1 MSREPRSQS
10 DRSSA
15 GYVIRLM
22 RPPQPRRQALAYGVA
37 IAGTAALVALFLP
50 FRDAV
55 DPLAMGFGFLIVVV
69 AAAGI
74 GGIGPGVVASVLG
87 FIVFNF
93 FFLPPYDTFVIGKAE
108 YVVVLFV
115 NLGIS
120 VLISIL
126 LGRATE
132 RAAAAE
138 ARATELRTLQDL
150 SRELVVRPPGVDAYR
165 EIIGHVLETFGYDAG
180 ALFVRD
186 TRHTGGLREEVT
198 VGCGPGELGYEWDP
212 RSPERPPER
221 LPLSVGSNNVG
232 LLVLKGARPAP
243 TEAESRVLRAF
254 GDQLALVLERDRL
267 LRTATEAEVYRQT
280 ERLRQTLLAA
290 VSHDLRSPLAAI
302 KATVTDLLD
311 DEVSRSTDERREAL
325 EAINTESE
333 RLNALIANLL
343 DMSRIEAGVL
353 RARLENVD
361 LADAVAT
368 SVSNATRVWP
378 SVRIRSRIGDGDVA
392 RADRVFLDRALTNLL
407 DNAARASNGA
417 DSEVEVSS
425 RWTDGRVIIR
435 VIDHG
440 PGLPA
445 DAREA
450 LFHPFY
456 DLDRDNPRLGK
467 GLGLAIAKGF
477 VVAMKGEIWVE
488 DTPGGGATF
497 AISVPGSRSE
507 A

>member
-1 MSREPRSQS
+1 ML
-10 DRSSA
+10 
-15 GYVIRLM
+15 RLM
-22 RPPQPRRQALAYGVA
+22 RPPQPRRQALAYAVGFT
-37 IAGTAALVALFLP
+37 GTVALVALFLP
-50 FRDAV
+50 FRDDI
-55 DPLAMGFGFLIVVV
+55 DPIAKGFGFLVVVV

-74 GGIGPGVVASVLG
+74 GGIGPGVSASVLG

-93 FFLPPYDTFVIGKAE
+93 FFLPPYDTFVIGRPE

-120 VLISIL
+120 VLISVL

-132 RAAAAE
+132 RAATAE
-138 ARATELRTLQDL
+138 ARANELRTLQQL
-150 SRELVVRPPGVDAYR
+150 SRELVIRPPGANAYG
-165 EIIGHVLETFGYDAG
+165 EIIGHILDTFGYQAG

-186 TRHTGGLREEVT
+186 TTHSGGLREEVT

-221 LPLSVGSNNVG
+221 LSLSVGSRNVG
-232 LLVLKGARPAP
+232 LLVLRGNRPAP
-243 TEAESRVLRAF
+243 IEGESRVLRAF

-267 LRTATEAEVYRQT
+267 LRTATEAEVYRQS
-280 ERLRQTLLAA
+280 ERLRETLFAA

-311 DEVSRSTDERREAL
+311 QGVTRSLEEGQEAL
-325 EAINTESE
+325 EEINTEAE

-343 DMSRIEAGVL
+343 DMSRIEAGTL

-361 LADAVAT
+361 VADAVAT
-368 SVSNATRVWP
+368 SVRNVTRVWP
-378 SVRIRSRIGDGDVA
+378 DVSIRSRIETGDVV
-392 RADRVFLDRALTNLL
+392 RVDRVFLDRVLTNLL
-407 DNAARASNGA
+407 DNAARTSAA
-417 DSEVEVSS
+417 DDRKIEVSS
-425 RWTDGRVIIR
+425 RCMDDAVTIR

-440 PGLPA
+440 PGLPP

-456 DLDRDNPRLGK
+456 DLDRQNPRLGK

-477 VVAMKGEIWVE
+477 VTAMKGEIWVE

-497 AISVPGSRSE
+497 AVSIAGSRSVS
-507 A
+507 

>member
-1 MSREPRSQS
+1 
-10 DRSSA
+10 
-15 GYVIRLM
+15 VIRLM
-22 RPPQPRRQALAYGVA
+22 RPPRPRRQALAYVVA
-37 IAGTAALVALFLP
+37 LGGTVLLVALFLP
-50 FRDAV
+50 FRDDI
-55 DPLAMGFGFLIVVV
+55 DPLAKAFGFLVVVV

-74 GGIGPGVVASVLG
+74 GGIGPGVIASVLG
-87 FIVFNF
+87 FVVINYY
-93 FFLPPYDTFVIGKAE
+93 FLPPYGTFVIGRPE
-108 YVVVLFV
+108 YVVILFV

-120 VLISIL
+120 VLISVL

-138 ARATELRTLQDL
+138 ARAIELRTLQDL
-150 SRELVVRPPGVDAYR
+150 SRELVVRGPGTEAYR
-165 EIIGHVLETFGYDAG
+165 EIVGRVRETFGYDAG

-186 TRHTGGLREEVT
+186 TIHAGGLREEVV
-198 VGCGPGELGYEWDP
+198 VGCDPGELSYAWDP

-221 LPLSVGSNNVG
+221 LPLSIGSNNVG
-232 LLVLKGARPAP
+232 LLVLRGDRSAL

-290 VSHDLRSPLAAI
+290 LSHDLRSPLAAI

-311 DEVSRSTDERREAL
+311 DEVRHSDEERAEAL
-325 EAINTESE
+325 EAINAESE

-361 LADAVAT
+361 VADAVAV

-378 SVRIRSRIGDGDVA
+378 RLRIRSRIEEGDVA

-407 DNAARASNGA
+407 DNAARATNGA
-417 DSEVEVSS
+417 ESEIEVAS
-425 RWTDGRVIIR
+425 RWTQGRVVIR

-477 VVAMKGEIWVE
+477 VVAMRGEIWVE

-497 AISVPGSRSE
+497 VIAVPGSRGE

>member
-1 MSREPRSQS
+1 MSEEI

-15 GYVIRLM
+15 SQVSRLM
-22 RPPQPRRQALAYGVA
+22 RPPRPRRQAIAYLVA
-37 IAGTAALVALFLP
+37 IGGTFALAASLLP
-50 FRDAV
+50 FRDDI
-55 DPLAMGFGFLIVVV
+55 DPLAKGFGFLVVVV

-93 FFLPPYDTFVIGKAE
+93 FFLPPYDTFVIGEPE

-120 VLISIL
+120 VLISVL
-126 LGRATE
+126 LGRAIE

-138 ARATELRTLQDL
+138 AHEAELRALQDL
-150 SRELVVRPPGVDAYR
+150 SRELVVRGPGTDAYR
-165 EIIGHVLETFGYDAG
+165 QIIQHVLETFGYEAA

-186 TRHTGGLREEVT
+186 SARTGGLREEVS
-198 VGCGPGELGYEWDP
+198 VGCAPGDIVPEWNP
-212 RSPERPPER
+212 RSTERPPER
-221 LPLSVGSNNVG
+221 LPLSIGQNNVG
-232 LLVLKGARPAP
+232 LLVLRGARPAP
-243 TEAESRVLRAF
+243 SEAESRILRAL

-267 LRTATEAEVYRQT
+267 LRTATDAEVYRQT

-302 KATVTDLLD
+302 KASVSDLLEEGVTRSP
-311 DEVSRSTDERREAL
+311 DEQREAL
-325 EAINTESE
+325 EAIDSESD

-353 RARLENVD
+353 RARVETVD
-361 LADAVAT
+361 LTDAVAT
-368 SVSNATRVWP
+368 SARNVGRVWP
-378 SVRIRSRIGDGDVA
+378 ELTVRDRVEDGVMV
-392 RADRVFLDRALTNLL
+392 RADPVFLDRVLTNLL
-407 DNAARASNGA
+407 DNAARSAKAAAS
-417 DSEVEVSS
+417 DVEVTSKQ
-425 RWTDGRVIIR
+425 TDGRVTIR

-440 PGLPA
+440 KGIPA
-445 DAREA
+445 EAREV

-456 DLDRDNPRLGK
+456 ELDQRNPRLGA

-477 VVAMKGEIWVE
+477 AVAMDGEIWVE

-497 AISVPGSRSE
+497 AVAVPVSSARP
-507 A
+507 

>member
-1 MSREPRSQS
+1 MSREPRPQT
-10 DRSSA
+10 DRTSA
-15 GYVIRLM
+15 GYVFRLM
-22 RPPQPRRQALAYGVA
+22 RPPQPRRQALAYVVA
-37 IAGTAALVALFLP
+37 SVGTITLVTLFLP
-50 FRDAV
+50 FRDEI
-55 DPLAMGFGFLIVVV
+55 DPLAMGFGFLVVVV

-87 FIVFNF
+87 FVVFNF
-93 FFLPPYDTFVIGKAE
+93 FFLPPYATFVIGKPE
-108 YVVVLFV
+108 YAVVLFV

-132 RAAAAE
+132 RAATAE
-138 ARATELRTLQDL
+138 ARATELRTLQEL
-150 SRELVVRPPGVDAYR
+150 SRALVVRPPGSEAYR
-165 EIIGHVLETFGYDAG
+165 EIIRHVLETFGYEAG

-186 TRHTGGLREEVT
+186 TTHTGGLREEVV
-198 VGCGPGELGYEWDP
+198 VGCGPGELSYEWDP

-232 LLVLKGARPAP
+232 LLVLRGARPAP
-243 TEAESRVLRAF
+243 TEAESRILRAF

-290 VSHDLRSPLAAI
+290 VSHDLRSPLSAI

-311 DEVSRSTDERREAL
+311 DEVPRTREVQREAL

-353 RARLENVD
+353 RARLETIDV
-361 LADAVAT
+361 ADAVAT
-368 SVSNATRVWP
+368 SVHNVSRVWP
-378 SVRIRSRIGDGDVA
+378 HLRIRSRVEEGDVV
-392 RADRVFLDRALTNLL
+392 RADRVFLDRTLTNLL
-407 DNAARASNGA
+407 DNAARAARGE

-425 RWTDGRVIIR
+425 RCTDGRVTIR
-435 VIDHG
+435 VVDHG
-440 PGLPA
+440 PGLPD

-456 DLDRDNPRLGK
+456 DLDRRNPRLGK

-497 AISVPGSRSE
+497 AIAVPGSRSE
-507 A
+507 P

>member
-1 MSREPRSQS
+1 MKKQPSPEI

-37 IAGTAALVALFLP
+37 FGGTIALVALFLP
-50 FRDAV
+50 FREDV
-55 DPLAMGFGFLIVVV
+55 DPLAKGFGFLVAVV
-69 AAAGI
+69 AAASI
-74 GGIGPGVVASVLG
+74 GGIGPGVFASVLG

-93 FFLPPYDTFVIGKAE
+93 FFLPPYDTFVIGKLE

-115 NLGIS
+115 NLGLS

-138 ARATELRTLQDL
+138 LRATELRTLQDL
-150 SRELVVRPPGVDAYR
+150 SRALVVRPPGEDAYR
-165 EIIGHVLETFGYDAG
+165 EIIEQVLKTFGYDAG

-186 TRHTGGLREEVT
+186 TASTGGLREEIT
-198 VGCGPGELGYEWDP
+198 VGCGSGELSYEWDP

-232 LLVLKGARPAP
+232 LLVLRGARPAP
-243 TEAESRVLRAF
+243 AETESRVLRAF

-267 LRTATEAEVYRQT
+267 LRTATDAEVYRQT

-311 DEVSRSTDERREAL
+311 EEVERSAEIQREAL

-353 RARLENVD
+353 KAKIENVD
-361 LADAVAT
+361 VADVVAT
-368 SVSNATRVWP
+368 SVGNVGRVWP
-378 SVRIRSRIGDGDVA
+378 DLRLRTSIEDGDVA

-407 DNAARASNGA
+407 DNAARAAAG
-417 DSEVEVSS
+417 DGGGIEVSS
-425 RWTDGRVIIR
+425 RCLDGRVTIR

-440 PGLPA
+440 PGLPD

-456 DLDRDNPRLGK
+456 DLDRENPRLGK

-477 VVAMKGEIWVE
+477 VAAMHGDIWLE

-497 AISVPGSRSE
+497 TIAVPGSRRGP
-507 A
+507 

>member
-1 MSREPRSQS
+1 
-10 DRSSA
+10 
-15 GYVIRLM
+15 
-22 RPPQPRRQALAYGVA
+22 
-37 IAGTAALVALFLP
+37 
-50 FRDAV
+50 
-55 DPLAMGFGFLIVVV
+55 
-69 AAAGI
+69 
-74 GGIGPGVVASVLG
+74 
-87 FIVFNF
+87 
-93 FFLPPYDTFVIGKAE
+93 
-108 YVVVLFV
+108 
-115 NLGIS
+115 
-120 VLISIL
+120 
-126 LGRATE
+126 
-132 RAAAAE
+132 
-138 ARATELRTLQDL
+138 
-150 SRELVVRPPGVDAYR
+150 
-165 EIIGHVLETFGYDAG
+165 
-180 ALFVRD
+180 
-186 TRHTGGLREEVT
+186 
-198 VGCGPGELGYEWDP
+198 
-212 RSPERPPER
+212 
-221 LPLSVGSNNVG
+221 VG
-232 LLVLKGARPAP
+232 LLVLRGARPAP

-311 DEVSRSTDERREAL
+311 DEVARTPEMQREAL
-325 EAINTESE
+325 EAINSESE

-361 LADAVAT
+361 VADAVAT
-368 SVSNATRVWP
+368 SVRNVSRVWP
-378 SVRIRSRIGDGDVA
+378 RLRVRSRVEDGDVA

-407 DNAARASNGA
+407 DNAARAAGG
-417 DSEVEVSS
+417 DESEVEVTS
-425 RWTDGRVIIR
+425 RCTDGRVTIR

-456 DLDRDNPRLGK
+456 DLDRQNPRLGK

-477 VVAMKGEIWVE
+477 VVGMNGEIWVE

-497 AISVPGSRSE
+497 AIAVPGSRSE
-507 A
+507 S

>member
-1 MSREPRSQS
+1 
-10 DRSSA
+10 
-15 GYVIRLM
+15 VIRLL
-22 RPPQPRRQALAYGVA
+22 RPPKPRRQALAYGLAVG
-37 IAGTAALVALFLP
+37 GTVALVALFLP
-50 FRDAV
+50 LRDEI
-55 DPLAMGFGFLIVVV
+55 DPLAKGFGFLVVVV

-87 FIVFNF
+87 FVVFNYY
-93 FFLPPYDTFVIGKAE
+93 FLPPYETFAIGKPE

-120 VLISIL
+120 VLISVL

-138 ARATELRTLQDL
+138 ARAGELRTLQDL

-165 EIIGHVLETFGYDAG
+165 EIIGHVLATFAYDAG

-186 TRHTGGLREEVT
+186 TMHSGGLREEVV
-198 VGCGPGELGYEWDP
+198 VGCGPGELSYEWDP
-212 RSPERPPER
+212 RSPDRPPER
-221 LPLSVGSNNVG
+221 LPLSIGANNVG
-232 LLVLKGARPAP
+232 LLVLRGGRPAL

-267 LRTATEAEVYRQT
+267 LRTATDAEVYRQT

-311 DEVSRSTDERREAL
+311 DEVSRTDTERGEAL
-325 EAINTESE
+325 EAIDTETE

-353 RARLENVD
+353 HARLENVD
-361 LADAVAT
+361 VVEAVAT
-368 SVSNATRVWP
+368 SIHNVSRVWP
-378 SVRIRSRIGDGDVA
+378 DLRIRSRVEDGDVA

-407 DNAARASNGA
+407 DNAARASG
-417 DSEVEVSS
+417 DREVEVSS
-425 RWTDGRVIIR
+425 RCTDGRILIR

-440 PGLPA
+440 PGLPP

-456 DLDRDNPRLGK
+456 DLDRQNPRLGK

-477 VVAMKGEIWVE
+477 VVAMKGEIWAE

-497 AISVPGSRSE
+497 AVAVPGSRGE
-507 A
+507 P

>member
-1 MSREPRSQS
+1 
-10 DRSSA
+10 
-15 GYVIRLM
+15 M
-22 RPPQPRRQALAYGVA
+22 RPPRPRRQAVAYGVA
-37 IAGTAALVALFLP
+37 IGGTVVLVALFLP
-50 FRDAV
+50 FRDEI
-55 DPLAMGFGFLIVVV
+55 DPLAKGFGFLVVVV
-69 AAAGI
+69 ASAGI

-93 FFLPPYDTFVIGKAE
+93 FFLPPYDTFVIGKLE

-150 SRELVVRPPGVDAYR
+150 SRELVIRPPGVEAYR
-165 EIIGHVLETFGYDAG
+165 EIIEHVLGTFDYEAG

-186 TRHTGGLREEVT
+186 PTHEGGLREEVT
-198 VGCGPGELGYEWDP
+198 VGCGPGELTYEWDP

-221 LPLSVGSNNVG
+221 LPLSVGSHNVG
-232 LLVLKGARPAP
+232 LLVLRGARPAP

-267 LRTATEAEVYRQT
+267 LRAATDAEVYRQT

-311 DEVSRSTDERREAL
+311 DEVARSADERREAL
-325 EAINTESE
+325 EAINSESE

-361 LADAVAT
+361 VADAVGT
-368 SVSNATRVWP
+368 SVSNAVRVWP
-378 SVRIRSRIGDGDVA
+378 RLRIRSRIEDGDVL

-417 DSEVEVSS
+417 DSEVEVTS
-425 RWTDGRVIIR
+425 RWTDGRVVIR
-435 VIDHG
+435 VTDHG
-440 PGLPA
+440 PGLPP

-456 DLDRDNPRLGK
+456 DLDRQNPRLGK

-477 VVAMKGEIWVE
+477 VVAMKGDIWVE
-488 DTPGGGATF
+488 DTPGGGATL
-497 AISVPGSRSE
+497 AIAAPGSRRGS
-507 A
+507 

>member
-1 MSREPRSQS
+1 MNDDQRPEA
-10 DRSSA
+10 DRASA
-15 GYVIRLM
+15 GYLIRLM
-22 RPPQPRRQALAYGVA
+22 RPPQPRRQALAYVVA
-37 IAGTAALVALFLP
+37 VGGTLLLVALFLP
-50 FRDAV
+50 FRDDI
-55 DPLAMGFGFLIVVV
+55 DPLAKAFGFLVVVV
-69 AAAGI
+69 AAAGV
-74 GGIGPGVVASVLG
+74 GGIGPGVVASILG
-87 FIVFNF
+87 FVAFNYY
-93 FFLPPYDTFVIGKAE
+93 FLPPYGTFEIGKPE
-108 YVVVLFV
+108 YVVILFV

-120 VLISIL
+120 VLISVL

-138 ARATELRTLQDL
+138 ARASELRTLQNL
-150 SRELVVRPPGVDAYR
+150 SRELVVRPPGTDSYR
-165 EIIGHVLETFGYDAG
+165 EIIGRVLETFAYEAG

-186 TRHTGGLREEVT
+186 TTHSGGLREEVG
-198 VGCGPGELGYEWDP
+198 VGCGPGELSYEWDP

-232 LLVLKGARPAP
+232 LLVLRGSRPAP

-267 LRTATEAEVYRQT
+267 LRTATDAEVYRQT

-311 DEVSRSTDERREAL
+311 DEVPRTTEERREAL

-361 LADAVAT
+361 VADAIAS
-368 SVSNATRVWP
+368 SVSNAGRVWP
-378 SVRIRSRIGDGDVA
+378 RLRIRSRIEAGDVA

-407 DNAARASNGA
+407 DNAARASNGS

-425 RWTDGRVIIR
+425 RCSDGRVVIR
-435 VIDHG
+435 VVDHG

-497 AISVPGSRSE
+497 AIAVPGSRGE

>member
-1 MSREPRSQS
+1 MSQDI

-15 GYVIRLM
+15 GQMVRLM
-22 RPPQPRRQALAYGVA
+22 RPPRVRQQVLAYAVGVG
-37 IAGTAALVALFLP
+37 GTLALVAVFLP
-50 FRDAV
+50 FRDDI
-55 DPLAMGFGFLIVVV
+55 DPLTKGFGFLVVVV

-74 GGIGPGVVASVLG
+74 GGIGPGVLTSVLG

-93 FFLPPYDTFVIGKAE
+93 FFLPPYDTFVIGKPE

-126 LGRATE
+126 LGRANE

-138 ARATELRTLQDL
+138 AREVELRTLQEL
-150 SRELVVRPPGVDAYR
+150 SRELVVRPPGTQAYR
-165 EIIGHVLETFGYDAG
+165 EIVRDIIDTFGYEAG

-186 TRHTGGLREEVT
+186 TAQAGGLREEVA
-198 VGCGPGELGYEWDP
+198 VGCGPGEIVPEWDP
-212 RSPERPPER
+212 RSAERPPER

-232 LLVLKGARPAP
+232 LLVLRGARRAP
-243 TEAESRVLRAF
+243 SEAESRILRAL

-267 LRTATEAEVYRQT
+267 LRSATGAEVYRQT

-302 KATVTDLLD
+302 KASVTDLLED
-311 DEVSRSTDERREAL
+311 SVARSPQEQREAL
-325 EAINTESE
+325 EAIDSESE

-353 RARLENVD
+353 QARVETVD
-361 LADAVAT
+361 LDEAVT
-368 SVSNATRVWP
+368 RSVRNVNRVWP
-378 SVRIRSRIGDGDVA
+378 DIRVTDRVEEGVMV
-392 RADRVFLDRALTNLL
+392 RADPVFLDRVLTNLI
-407 DNAARASNGA
+407 DNAARSAKATASGVDVLSKRSNG
-417 DSEVEVSS
+417 
-425 RWTDGRVIIR
+425 RVTIR
-435 VIDHG
+435 VVDHG
-440 PGLPA
+440 KGIPPE
-445 DAREA
+445 AREV

-456 DLDRDNPRLGK
+456 ELDQRNPRLGA

-477 VVAMKGEIWVE
+477 VAAMGGEIWVE
-488 DTPGGGATF
+488 DTPGGGATL
-497 AISVPGSRSE
+497 AVTVPTGDPG

>member
-1 MSREPRSQS
+1 ML
-10 DRSSA
+10 
-15 GYVIRLM
+15 RLM
-22 RPPQPRRQALAYGVA
+22 RPPRPRQQALAYAIGVG
-37 IAGTAALVALFLP
+37 GTVALVAAFLP
-50 FRDAV
+50 FRDDI
-55 DPLAMGFGFLIVVV
+55 DPLTKGFGFLVVVV

-74 GGIGPGVVASVLG
+74 GGIGPGVVTSILG

-93 FFLPPYDTFVIGKAE
+93 FFLPPYDTFAIGKPE

-120 VLISIL
+120 VLISVL

-138 ARATELRTLQDL
+138 AREVELRTLQEL
-150 SRELVVRPPGVDAYR
+150 SRELVVRAPGTDAYR
-165 EIIGHVLETFGYDAG
+165 EIIRDIVDTFGYRDG

-186 TRHTGGLREEVT
+186 SAQIGGLREEVS
-198 VGCGPGELGYEWDP
+198 VGCNPGDIVPEWDP
-212 RSPERPPER
+212 RSAERAPER
-221 LPLSVGSNNVG
+221 LPLSIGSNNVG
-232 LLVLKGARPAP
+232 LLVLRGSRDAP
-243 TEAESRVLRAF
+243 SEAESRILRAL

-267 LRTATEAEVYRQT
+267 LRTATDAEVYRQT

-302 KATVTDLLD
+302 KASVSDLL
-311 DEVSRSTDERREAL
+311 EEGVTRSPDQQREAL
-325 EAINTESE
+325 EAIDSESD

-353 RARLENVD
+353 RARVETVD
-361 LADAVAT
+361 LSDAVAT
-368 SVSNATRVWP
+368 SARNVSRVWP
-378 SVRIRSRIGDGDVA
+378 DLTLRDRVEDGVMVQ
-392 RADRVFLDRALTNLL
+392 ADPVFLDRVLTNLL
-407 DNAARASNGA
+407 DNAARSAKAAAS
-417 DSEVEVSS
+417 DVEVTSKQ
-425 RWTDGRVIIR
+425 TDGRVTIR

-440 PGLPA
+440 RGIPA
-445 DAREA
+445 EAREV

-456 DLDRDNPRLGK
+456 ELDQRNPRLGA

-477 VVAMKGEIWVE
+477 AVAMDGEIWVE

-497 AISVPGSRSE
+497 AVAVPVSSARP
-507 A
+507 